1 MKILK
6 KNLQIAIDGLVG
18 AGKSVGAHRLAQ
30 RLGILYVYTGAMYRA
45 TALLGIQNN
54 TDLKDEAKLIALLK
68 KSTIKL
74 MPASKKSR
82 VCDVFI
88 DAKDVTDELFSS
100 QVNWGSSVVGLLP
113 RVRKYLVKLQQEI
126 AKGQAVVM
134 EGRDITTVVLPQADL
149 KIFLTAELKI
159 RAKRRLKDLR
169 QRGEKK
175 TLEQVIEETVK
186 RDYQDSHRQA
196 DPLRI
201 VKGAWVLDTSNLT
214 IDQEVDLMIK
224 RLKAKKLV
232 S

>member
-1 MKILK
+1 
-6 KNLQIAIDGLVG
+6 
-18 AGKSVGAHRLAQ
+18 
-30 RLGILYVYTGAMYRA
+30 
-45 TALLGIQNN
+45 
-54 TDLKDEAKLIALLK
+54 
-68 KSTIKL
+68 
-74 MPASKKSR
+74 
-82 VCDVFI
+82 
-88 DAKDVTDELFSS
+88 
-100 QVNWGSSVVGLLP
+100 
-113 RVRKYLVKLQQEI
+113 
-126 AKGQAVVM
+126 VVM